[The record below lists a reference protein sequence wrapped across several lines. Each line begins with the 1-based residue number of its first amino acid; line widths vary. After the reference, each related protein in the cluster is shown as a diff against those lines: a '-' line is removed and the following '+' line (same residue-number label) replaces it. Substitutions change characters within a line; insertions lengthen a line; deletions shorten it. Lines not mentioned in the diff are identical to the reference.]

1 MKKKKILFIL
11 NTYSFMSNSI
21 NPKSSMVKIYKKFN
35 EEDKTWTNFFYNKLK
50 SNYYMEKDYP
60 NLNKIILG
68 SDKYL
73 DFLKNKINKFKPN
86 LIFSST
92 DDNKIH
98 ELIGKHKAMK
108 KIIWISYKLDE
119 KKILSLKNNYDYLVS
134 DNNYILNLAK
144 KNNFISFKMLISNE
158 LRSIFK
164 KDNYLKRNDKI
175 YFSGSLGND
184 FTNRLKYL
192 LYIQKN
198 FELKVR
204 VRNLMESY
212 KILNFLNLILL
223 KIFPTFTNYL
233 FKNKL
238 LPITNKLKFINE
250 DEVFGKVMLDE
261 LRRHKFCINIHSD
274 FDKNNTINARVF
286 EALACG
292 CLLFTDENK
301 FMRKIFKHKQHVIY
315 FKSKNDL
322 KKQINYYKK
331 NTKAAYKIA
340 QTGNQFFINKHQ
352 CKIRLNDFKR
362 ILKSIE

>member
-11 NTYSFMSNSI
+11 NTYSLMSNSI
-21 NPKSSMVKIYKKFN
+21 NPRLSMAKIYKKLN

-50 SNYYMEKDYP
+50 SNYYTKKDYP

-68 SDKYL
+68 SEKYL
-73 DFLKNKINKFKPN
+73 KFLENKINKFKPD
-86 LIFSST
+86 LIFSSI
-92 DDNKIH
+92 DNDKIH
-98 ELIGKHKAMK
+98 ELIGKYKIIK
-108 KIIWISYKLDE
+108 KIIWISYTLNE
-119 KKILSLKNNYDYLVS
+119 KKILSLKNNYNYLLS
-134 DNNYILNLAK
+134 DNNFILNLAK
-144 KNNFISFKMLISNE
+144 KNNFKSFKMLISNE
-158 LRSIFK
+158 LISIFK
-164 KDNYLKRNDKI
+164 KDDYLKRNDKI

-184 FTNRLKYL
+184 FTNRLEYL
-192 LYIQKN
+192 LHLSEN

-204 VRNLMESY
+204 VRNLMERY

-233 FKNKL
+233 YKKKL

-261 LRRHKFCINIHSD
+261 LKGHKFCINIHSN

-301 FMRKIFKHKQHVIY
+301 FMRKIFKHKQHLIY

-322 KKQINYYKK
+322 KKKINYYK
-331 NTKAAYKIA
+331 NNNEAACKIA
-340 QTGNQFFINKHQ
+340 KKGNRFFIKKHQ
-352 CKIRLNDFKR
+352 SKIRLNDFKR
-362 ILKSIE
+362 ILKKIG